1 MQHETTVLVGQSGMG
16 KSTLINGL
24 VPDAEAS
31 TREISAFLDSGRHTT
46 THARIYT
53 LDASSMLIDCP
64 GLQEFGLH
72 HMSRGQIEYGFAEFR
87 PFLGKCRFNDC
98 RHEVEPG
105 CALVAA
111 RDAGQVSAR
120 RFELLL
126 RILAAEWA

>member
-1 MQHETTVLVGQSGMG
+1 
-16 KSTLINGL
+16 
-24 VPDAEAS
+24 
-31 TREISAFLDSGRHTT
+31 
-46 THARIYT
+46 
-53 LDASSMLIDCP
+53 
-64 GLQEFGLH
+64 
-72 HMSRGQIEYGFAEFR
+72 MSRGQIEYGFAEFR

-126 RILAAEWA
+126 RILAAERA